1 MILEKAI
8 LAAITDSVNKV
19 PVGGNVFVCETKSEM
34 DKVAAELEA
43 ILDGIAHKLSND
55 VYIIVKH

>member
-8 LAAITDSVNKV
+8 LAAITDSVHKV
-19 PVGGNVFVCETKSEM
+19 PVGANVFVCDTKAEM

>member
-1 MILEKAI
+1 MIFEKAI
-8 LAAITDSVNKV
+8 LATVTLDASRV
-19 PVGGNVFVCETKSEM
+19 PVGANVFVCVSDEEM
-34 DKVAAELEA
+34 NSVAADLEA